1 MSIIF
6 ASKISFKLFWFPP
19 SSTPP
24 SHWSCHHL
32 SPANG
37 NFLLNGQV
45 PSSAT
50 HPSLY
55 YTQRMVSEYWPDCHR
70 WVRQPDVK
78 VKTTFVDRPALCTIL
93 LLLPPWSLLHKAY
106 LCSSHTDF
114 RSSPFPPS
122 VAFPPSE
129 GLSHAHHDGSKALSS
144 LLCLSNST

>member
-37 NFLLNGQV
+37 NFFLNGQV
-45 PSSAT
+45 PSAAT
-50 HPSLY
+50 HPSLS
-55 YTQRMVSEYWPDCHR
+55 YTQRMVSEYRPDCHR
-70 WVRQPDVK
+70 WVKQPDVK
-78 VKTTFVDRPALCTIL
+78 VKTTFLDRPALCTIL
-93 LLLPPWSLLHKAY
+93 LLLPPRSLLHKAY

-114 RSSPFPPS
+114 RSSALSALCRISSLRGPFTCSPWW
-122 VAFPPSE
+122 VK
-129 GLSHAHHDGSKALSS
+129 GSFLSS
-144 LLCLSNST
+144 LPI